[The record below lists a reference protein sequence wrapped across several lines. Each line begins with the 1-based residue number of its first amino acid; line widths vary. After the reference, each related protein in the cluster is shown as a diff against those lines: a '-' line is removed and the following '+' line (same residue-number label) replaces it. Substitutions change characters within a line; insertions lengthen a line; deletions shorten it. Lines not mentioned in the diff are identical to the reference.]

1 MKNALWFALLSASL
15 ICAQEKPA
23 AKPDASTQ
31 RPKQEKPTP
40 RAKARELL
48 DNAAEMVAATN
59 PQVHAAGLMHLAYA
73 YETLNRKKAI
83 EFYQQ
88 AFTSSAVLGANA
100 RENLQPDIVTA
111 VAQLSLPDA
120 IEMVQQIRPAPAH
133 VVGTIV
139 AQMMQKEQI
148 AQAIEL
154 VETTGSTGAYS
165 FGAVEQ
171 IFKKLPEDDP
181 RRIALFSSAMS
192 AYTLHSQDE
201 GGNFQRGF
209 ADLLARHWQEIPRS
223 MADLSLTA
231 IINNILDRKDD
242 DPLTQTVATE
252 KGAFKFNS
260 RKDVELFEIINVV
273 QGLDP
278 KRAQELLEKRPDLRA
293 AFELFPGGSTSIN
306 NSSTS
311 STSDNVSFARLQEM
325 RQRAQ
330 AESLAAQAMAES
342 EKDPRKALEIAGAIE
357 IPALKARALGA
368 IAGSVGKKDPEFA
381 KGVLSRCSS
390 MLSDIKDPGD
400 RMDTWATVAQTAWNI
415 KDEKQAWE
423 AIDHGIAD
431 ATALYKLDTDE
442 DSPNVALREYW
453 PSTQAYRRI
462 ISCATKLFGVDAE
475 PMLMKIRDPDLA
487 LLAQIEMGSTLLAK
501 PGRHSSTMNNREGK
515 KKS

>member
-181 RRIALFSSAMS
+181 RRIALFASAMS

-368 IAGSVGKKDPEFA
+368 IAGS
-381 KGVLSRCSS
+381 CS
-390 MLSDIKDPGD
+390 LPPGN
-400 RMDTWATVAQTAWNI
+400 W
-415 KDEKQAWE
+415 
-423 AIDHGIAD
+423 
-431 ATALYKLDTDE
+431 L
-442 DSPNVALREYW
+442 P
-453 PSTQAYRRI
+453 
-462 ISCATKLFGVDAE
+462 
-475 PMLMKIRDPDLA
+475 
-487 LLAQIEMGSTLLAK
+487 
-501 PGRHSSTMNNREGK
+501 
-515 KKS
+515 